1 MYFRRRI
8 ALPLVTAAALSWAAL
23 SPAVGQV
30 PATGAVAT
38 TAPATTGPAA
48 VDITFNTDEAPQLRD
63 WAEHTLKPVLV
74 EWYPKV
80 AAELPIPGHQPPTH
94 FDIRFTNS
102 YKGVAA
108 TGGVHVVANTDW
120 FEKNLKGESV
130 GALLHEMVHVVQLG
144 TYRNRRAAKRM
155 PSWLLEGTCDY
166 IRWFQFEPNHP
177 HPHGDRYHYDDSYRT
192 TATFL
197 KYVVDRYDKDFL
209 AQVNAASYKGV
220 YSDDLWKQYT
230 GKTVQQLGSE
240 WEKSI
245 GGTGAPHA
253 PATRPVWNRP
263 GSTRPTS
270 RPSQP

>member
-1 MYFRRRI
+1 MKVRRVS
-8 ALPLVTAAALSWAAL
+8 ALVLSVAAAARVAVP
-23 SPAVGQV
+23 PAIAD
-30 PATGAVAT
+30 PAPA
-38 TAPATTGPAA
+38 TAPAATQPVT
-48 VDITFNTDEAPQLRD
+48 VDVTFNTTEVPQLAD

-80 AAELPIPGHQPPTH
+80 VAQLPIPGHEPPAH
-94 FDIRFTNS
+94 FDVKFTNS
-102 YKGVAA
+102 YHGVAA
-108 TGGVHVVANTDW
+108 TSGTHVVANADW
-120 FEKNLKGESV
+120 IEKNLKGESV

-166 IRWFQFEPNHP
+166 IRWFEYEPKHP
-177 HPHGDRYHYDDSYRT
+177 NPHGDRYHYDDSYRT
-192 TATFL
+192 SATFL

-209 AQVNAASYKGV
+209 SQVNEANYFGK
-220 YSDDLWKQYT
+220 YSDALWTQYT
-230 GKTVQQLGSE
+230 GKTAQQLGSE

-253 PATRPVWNRP
+253 PATRPVWVR
-263 GSTRPTS
+263 SDATRPTS